1 MHEQEVTRDIPI
13 IFSAPMVL
21 ALLAG
26 RKTMTRR
33 LAWRTRWNYGG
44 HISDG
49 AGGQMDYV
57 EPHEERVGPTP
68 WKKVLPGDRLWVKE
82 NWNIATDPQTKEV
95 YPIYRATD
103 DLHPALKW
111 RSSMYMPRRHSR
123 ITLSVTAVRTE
134 RLQTITEADA
144 IAEGIEPEDRE
155 GYPRGWKSY
164 EHYPDGKPH
173 PHAIAP
179 NKSAVTSFRELWQ
192 WLHGHETW
200 AQNPEVVCMTFEVHQ
215 KNIDVV
221 IEAAAHAEAN
231 RQLIL
236 EKAS

>member
-1 MHEQEVTRDIPI
+1 MSDIPI

-26 RKTMTRR
+26 RKVMTRR
-33 LAWRTRWNYGG
+33 LAWVPTWVKMPERNTCNTRAVKCRPDDPMAYRENR
-44 HISDG
+44 
-49 AGGQMDYV
+49 A
-57 EPHEERVGPTP
+57 TP
-68 WKKVLPGDRLWVKE
+68 WQKVRPGDKLWVRE
-82 NWNIATDPQTKEV
+82 NWNTVTDLETKEE
-95 YPIYRATD
+95 YPIYAATD
-103 DLHPALKW
+103 NLHPALKW
-111 RSSMYMPRRHSR
+111 RPSIHTPRRYSR
-123 ITLSVTAVRTE
+123 MTLVVTAVKIE
-134 RLQTITEADA
+134 PLQNISETDA
-144 IAEGIEPEDRE
+144 IAEGIEPVDRE

-200 AQNPEVVCMTFEVHQ
+200 AQNPEVVCMTFEVRQ
-215 KNIDVV
+215 MNIDSL
-221 IEAAAHAEAN
+221 IAAEAHAEAN